1 MVVAGPKKREGKA
14 ADRRAV
20 QNSFWSDRRG
30 SNAVE
35 FAIIA
40 PVICLMM
47 LVILFY
53 GVYLGI
59 ANSLQQIS
67 ADTGRYA
74 MVGRDQTERTALVN
88 RWIADTAK
96 NYPLIVPSRLT
107 FKATE
112 TGMSLEIKL
121 SYDLSYLPPP
131 AILTQFVGIP
141 SKIERSAT
149 VFVP

>member
-1 MVVAGPKKREGKA
+1 MLRMSERISTRNARLRQVAA
-14 ADRRAV
+14 LLA
-20 QNSFWSDRRG
+20 DRRG

-35 FAIIA
+35 FALLA
-40 PVICLMM
+40 PIVCFL
-47 LVILFY
+47 LFGLIY
-53 GVYLGI
+53 FGLYLGI

>member
-1 MVVAGPKKREGKA
+1 MFRMPERISTRHSCVRQIA
-14 ADRRAV
+14 AL
-20 QNSFWSDRRG
+20 SSDRRG

-35 FAIIA
+35 FALLA
-40 PVICLMM
+40 PIVCFLIFGVIYFGL
-47 LVILFY
+47 
-53 GVYLGI
+53 YLGI

-88 RWIADTAK
+88 RWISDTAK